1 MGFSDRFREL
11 WNSEGFE
18 DDYDEDDY
26 DEYENDSDYIYNTQD
41 ERPRRNRK
49 HSAERNTGKR
59 KYTNRRRTRSS
70 EEELEDDFMNRYT
83 GSSSSQHSSDSS
95 YGSYGSN
102 VGSYDN
108 YSYHSSSSS
117 DYHSADNN
125 YGSTRNSSDY
135 RSADSGYSSSS
146 SSDYDYGSSGSASQG
161 NYDYGSS
168 SASYSSDRKFF
179 DINAT
184 TKLRVVCVKPQS
196 YGNDIK
202 YIADQLIE
210 NYTILLNFEET
221 PKNEIRSI
229 IDFISGCAYV
239 KHGKVQRIAKNI
251 FIVTPD
257 NVELKGDSLIGELA
271 NNGLLIIE

>member
-1 MGFSDRFREL
+1 MGFSDRFRDL
-11 WNSEGFE
+11 WNS
-18 DDYDEDDY
+18 DDYDDDDY
-26 DEYENDSDYIYNTQD
+26 DNEEDYIEEENDRDYGYSDRD
-41 ERPRRNRK
+41 SRSRRNRGR
-49 HSAERNTGKR
+49 SGTSQNKR
-59 KYTNRRRTRSS
+59 KSSERRRTRSR

-83 GSSSSQHSSDSS
+83 SGSSSQR
-95 YGSYGSN
+95 
-102 VGSYDN
+102 YDN
-108 YSYHSSSSS
+108 ERYYNETDSYNG
-117 DYHSADNN
+117 YANN
-125 YGSTRNSSDY
+125 YNSSDY
-135 RSADSGYSSSS
+135 RTPDNGYTYEDNSAYHSSADSGYQHSQNSSSYQS
-146 SSDYDYGSSGSASQG
+146 SGTYDY
-161 NYDYGSS
+161 SS
-168 SASYSSDRKFF
+168 SANNAYNDKTFF

-202 YIADQLIE
+202 YIADQLID
-210 NYTILLNFEET
+210 NNTILLNFEET

-251 FIVTPD
+251 FIVTPN

>member
-1 MGFSDRFREL
+1 MRKFSDRFREL
-11 WNSEGFE
+11 WNQ
-18 DDYDEDDY
+18 DDLD
-26 DEYENDSDYIYNTQD
+26 DEYEEDEYDEEENNTDYLY
-41 ERPRRNRK
+41 EREHRSSARGRRDTETAQRRNK
-49 HSAERNTGKR
+49 GKR
-59 KYTNRRRTRSS
+59 HSERKTRST
-70 EEELEDDFMNRYT
+70 EEELEDDFMSRYT
-83 GSSSSQHSSDSS
+83 ATESVRSQNHNNDAYGSYNYQSDSD
-95 YGSYGSN
+95 YGSYGNSSN
-102 VGSYDN
+102 DYSNTSSGYHKNYDN
-108 YSYHSSSSS
+108 STPEYKYSNSTNNYHSSTSSYNS
-117 DYHSADNN
+117 DK
-125 YGSTRNSSDY
+125 T
-135 RSADSGYSSSS
+135 
-146 SSDYDYGSSGSASQG
+146 
-161 NYDYGSS
+161 
-168 SASYSSDRKFF
+168 FF

-221 PKNEIRSI
+221 PKHDIRSI

-271 NNGLLIIE
+271 NNGVLIVE

>member
-26 DEYENDSDYIYNTQD
+26 DEYENDSDYIYNNQD

-59 KYTNRRRTRSS
+59 KYSDRRRTRSS
-70 EEELEDDFMNRYT
+70 EEELEDDFMSRYSS
-83 GSSSSQHSSDSS
+83 SSSSQRYNSDN
-95 YGSYGSN
+95 YAN
-102 VGSYDN
+102 TAVNYDN
-108 YSYHSSSSS
+108 YRYQNTS
-117 DYHSADNN
+117 DYRSSDNN
-125 YGSTRNSSDY
+125 YGSSSGSSSDY
-135 RSADSGYSSSS
+135 RSADSGN
-146 SSDYDYGSSGSASQG
+146 SSDSYDYSGSSNYSQN
-161 NYDYGSS
+161 NYDYSSS
-168 SASYSSDRKFF
+168 SASYGSDRKFF

>member
-1 MGFSDRFREL
+1 MGKFSDRFREL
-11 WNSEGFE
+11 WNQDDFD
-18 DDYDEDDY
+18 DDYEEDEY
-26 DEYENDSDYIYNTQD
+26 DEEENDTADYLYG
-41 ERPRRNRK
+41 RGSRSSARGRRDTETSQK
-49 HSAERNTGKR
+49 KNTGKR
-59 KYTNRRRTRSS
+59 HSERRTRST
-70 EEELEDDFMNRYT
+70 EEELEDDFMRKYATT
-83 GSSSSQHSSDSS
+83 GSRSQSRDNNTYGNYRYQSDNDYSS
-95 YGSYGSN
+95 YSN
-102 VGSYDN
+102 TNNDYSNTSSGYQKNYDN
-108 YSYHSSSSS
+108 
-117 DYHSADNN
+117 
-125 YGSTRNSSDY
+125 STPEY
-135 RSADSGYSSSS
+135 GYSSS
-146 SSDYDYGSSGSASQG
+146 AS
-161 NYDYGSS
+161 
-168 SASYSSDRKFF
+168 SYSDKTFF

-221 PKNEIRSI
+221 PKHDIRSI

-271 NNGLLIIE
+271 NNGVLIVE